1 MRRALLLGLAL
12 WLALGLGGCG
22 AKELHQRFLIR
33 GMGVEWDEGA
43 CTVTLRAAT
52 AAQTG
57 EELLTCQGE
66 TLAQALSQVPL
77 LTGREAFYSHN
88 TLVVFGRSCGEGGL
102 GQALEF
108 LLEEGRVRPTAQA
121 YLGGARRQRCSR

>member
-1 MRRALLLGLAL
+1 MRRALLVGLAL

-22 AKELHQRFLIR
+22 GKELHQRFLIR
-33 GMGVEWDEGA
+33 GMGVDWDEGA

-66 TLAQALSQVPL
+66 TIESGHQIYDEPL
-77 LTGREAFYSHN
+77 TFY
-88 TLVVFGRSCGEGGL
+88 
-102 GQALEF
+102 EF
-108 LLEEGRVRPTAQA
+108 
-121 YLGGARRQRCSR
+121 